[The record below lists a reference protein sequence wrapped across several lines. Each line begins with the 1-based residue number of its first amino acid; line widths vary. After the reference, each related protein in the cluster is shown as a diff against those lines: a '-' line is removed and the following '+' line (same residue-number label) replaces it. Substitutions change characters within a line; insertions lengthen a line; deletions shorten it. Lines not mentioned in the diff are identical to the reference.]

1 MPFLEFAIV
10 SGGLAGGYAIG
21 SRLRQAMHEE
31 PAKSSDAH
39 SRAVD
44 SHGPHHSGQTNYLAS
59 LHGGLTCTIMLVGEP
74 SVGKSLFLARIT
86 APDGNTG
93 RHALPKTMA
102 PAWQQ
107 ADVLLPSQGAR
118 QGRVSTAAAATL
130 SAGRATFQVLD
141 TPGCLP
147 ELCVPFYRGV
157 QCVVLMFDVG
167 QASSFAKLKSD
178 WFAAVTLH
186 RLDARGNRHP
196 RETTVVLAHVVDE
209 RRNREVTR
217 REAAAW
223 CSSVGLP
230 FFETHP
236 AELQPKVLGHL
247 ARVVAQPPQVD
258 PPNAG

>member
-1 MPFLEFAIV
+1 MPIGLLEFALV
-10 SGGLAGGYAIG
+10 TGGLAGGYTLG
-21 SRLRQAMHEE
+21 SRLRQAAHDD
-31 PAKSSDAH
+31 ASSADGANT
-39 SRAVD
+39 AAAAD
-44 SHGPHHSGQTNYLAS
+44 QPNGPHHLGQNSSSAS
-59 LHGGLTCTIMLVGEP
+59 LHSGLTCTIMLVGEP

-86 APDGNTG
+86 SPDGNPG
-93 RHALPKTMA
+93 RQAVPKTMV

-107 ADVLLPSQGAR
+107 ADVVLPSQMAR
-118 QGRVSTAAAATL
+118 QGRVSSAAAAA
-130 SAGRATFQVLD
+130 SVSRATFQVLD

-178 WFAAVTLH
+178 WHAAVTLH
-186 RLDARGNRHP
+186 RLNARGNRHP
-196 RETTVVLAHVVDE
+196 KDTTVVLAHVVDE

-247 ARVVAQPPQVD
+247 ARAVAQGEAPTL
-258 PPNAG
+258 